1 MTAAGRA
8 GPPALEVEDVSV
20 SYGKFLAVESATFSV
35 GAGEC
40 VAVIGPNGHGKSSMV
55 TALAGLV
62 RRGGAV
68 RVFGAE
74 LPVANPRAAV
84 RAGLVLVPERRHL
97 YPELTTRDNIMLG
110 SYIRT
115 RRIRARQAWEDVS
128 GVLDM
133 FPELARLLDQKAG
146 TLSGGEQQ
154 MVALARA
161 MAAKPRILLLDEP
174 CLGLAE
180 SPLTGFTYLSGP
192 TISLIGVVAAGFAA
206 FRRPG
211 RAVVAGLAIGVA
223 EAMLGGYVSTSYNDV
238 LLYAILFGIIIVRP
252 EVLGLKA
259 LP

>member
-1 MTAAGRA
+1 VAGAGRG
-8 GPPALEVEDVSV
+8 GPLALEVEGVSV
-20 SYGKFLAVESATFSV
+20 SYGKFVAVESATFSV
-35 GAGEC
+35 GSGEC

-55 TALAGLV
+55 TAIAGLV

-74 LPVANPRAAV
+74 LPVGDARTAV

-115 RRIRARQAWEDVS
+115 RRIRARQAWEDVA

-146 TLSGGEQQ
+146 TLSGGQQQ

-180 SPLTGFTYLSGP
+180 AVARRVYDWLAAMTATDM
-192 TISLIGVVAAGFAA
+192 TILLVEENPAHALLVAD
-206 FRRPG
+206 
-211 RAVVAGLAIGVA
+211 RAVRMYKGLV
-223 EAMLGGYVSTSYNDV
+223 E
-238 LLYAILFGIIIVRP
+238 RP
-252 EVLGLKA
+252 EVA
-259 LP
+259 AT